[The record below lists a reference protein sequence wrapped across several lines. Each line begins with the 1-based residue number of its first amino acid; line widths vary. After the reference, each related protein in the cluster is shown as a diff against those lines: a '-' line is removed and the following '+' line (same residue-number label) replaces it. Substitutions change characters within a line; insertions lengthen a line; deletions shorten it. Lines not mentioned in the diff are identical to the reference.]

1 LVTYPVEVDDS
12 GLKLSV
18 MGESGVLSTTR
29 VLPIA
34 AVLFLGGLEEDEPPQ
49 AATPRARTLNAAT
62 LFRTVRII
70 A

>member
-1 LVTYPVEVDDS
+1 
-12 GLKLSV
+12 
-18 MGESGVLSTTR
+18 MGESGVLSMTR

-34 AVLFLGGLEEDEPPQ
+34 AVLFLGGLEEVEPPQ